1 MSSDNPLDPLRQAR
15 EEEYFRHKNQGLI
28 TQMRDRMKM
37 ERLSD
42 DLQAIGVADDALAQ
56 SLAGIGI
63 DRATLPV
70 LHLAPLLQVAW
81 ADGEI
86 QDEERTLLIQ
96 AARSQGIEEGTP
108 PDLVFLDLLKSRPTQ
123 QFYDA
128 ALTYVRAALA
138 AMDSPAAATEARAD
152 LTSLAKQVALAHGK
166 LFGMFGSGVSDPER
180 DALDEIAGK
189 LTAAHPLA
197 ASSVVGAIGPQDDD

>member
-1 MSSDNPLDPLRQAR
+1 MLR
-15 EEEYFRHKNQGLI
+15 FV
-28 TQMRDRMKM
+28 TP
-37 ERLSD
+37 
-42 DLQAIGVADDALAQ
+42 ALA
-56 SLAGIGI
+56 LALVGCTTSAQDVVFETPGTEGE
-63 DRATLPV
+63 DV
-70 LHLAPLLQVAW
+70 SLQVAW

-138 AMDSPAAATEARAD
+138 AMDSPTAAAEARAD
-152 LTSLAKQVALAHGK
+152 LTSLAKQVALVHGK

-189 LTAAHPLA
+189 LTAAHPMA
-197 ASSVVGAIGPQDDD
+197 ASSVVEAIGAQDDD